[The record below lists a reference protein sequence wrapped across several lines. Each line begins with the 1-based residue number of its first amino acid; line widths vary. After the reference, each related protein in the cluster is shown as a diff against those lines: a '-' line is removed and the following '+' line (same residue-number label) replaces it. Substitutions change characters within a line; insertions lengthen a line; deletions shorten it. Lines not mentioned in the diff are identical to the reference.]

1 MTGDA
6 AAGRPAGAVPWA
18 GRAGGWLRASR
29 GGLFAVAL
37 VVGAGSGLGAVA
49 FRYLIY
55 FFTWLATGHAQFG
68 QQGRVGSAHFPGL
81 GLGFFVVI
89 PVIGG
94 LIYGPLIYRYAREAR
109 GHGVPEVM
117 IAVAE
122 GGGRIRPQVAAVKSL
137 ASALCIGTGGSVG
150 REGPIVQIGSALAS
164 SLGQWVKMP
173 ESRLRILVA
182 CGAAGGI
189 SATFNAPLTGVFF
202 GVEIILREFSVEATF
217 TVMLSA
223 MIADLLSRQFAGS
236 APFLSGLP
244 PGITLHH
251 LTSYLLIAALAVIAA
266 LLGLA
271 FAKIL
276 YATEDLCDKVW
287 GNRPEWAR
295 PAAGGIALGLLL
307 LALPQ
312 MYGVGYP
319 VLYKAVGGSYALWF
333 LIVLAAGKII
343 ACSLTIGI
351 GGSGGVFA
359 PSLFIGATSG
369 MAFGEIAGH
378 LLGPAAGQPALYA
391 VVAMGAVFASAA
403 RAPLTA
409 VASVVEMTGD
419 YTLTLPVMLAVAI
432 ATATS
437 RALSYGT
444 IYTTKLLR
452 RGTDID
458 HPPSADPFED
468 LTAADAMHP
477 FAAPLTLAAGPP
489 GPGPDPAPLPGPI
502 THRHHPQ
509 MLFASESPH
518 PGAAPARAL
527 RPRRAA
533 GDLRRRAAPARL
545 DHQPERAPGGRP
557 PHARRPR
564 RPAGIPR
571 RRPGRPHPA
580 GRPRPAPGPAARLS
594 DPGDHHLRRL
604 ARRRPGS
611 RRHHLAARLDPGHD
625 PGQPHPPR
633 PRPRHHPGPRRPRQP
648 ARPRTTHPAT
658 RTLPRPA
665 RQPARRPPP
674 RYAASR
680 ANAGS
685 RIRRAAPA
693 AGPRPDAAQQLA
705 PPRARLPRPARAGAA
720 DRTAAAGPGKAGTN
734 ATQGRFAR

>member
-1 MTGDA
+1 MTGEA
-6 AAGRPAGAVPWA
+6 AAGRPAGAVAWA
-18 GRAGGWLRASR
+18 SRASGWLRASR
-29 GGLFAVAL
+29 GGLFVIAL

-68 QQGRVGSAHFPGL
+68 QQGRVGSAHLPGV

-122 GGGRIRPQVAAVKSL
+122 GGGRIRPQVAAVKSV

-173 ESRLRILVA
+173 ENRLRILVA

-189 SATFNAPLTGVFF
+189 AATFNAPITGVFF
-202 GVEIILREFSVEATF
+202 GVEIILREFSIEAIF

-223 MIADLLSRQFAGS
+223 MIADLISRQFAGS

-244 PGITLHH
+244 SGIAVHH
-251 LTSYLLIAALAVIAA
+251 LSSYLLIAALAVIAA
-266 LLGLA
+266 LIGLA

-295 PAAGGIALGLLL
+295 PAVGGIALGLLL

-319 VLYKAVGGSYALWF
+319 VMYKAVGGSYALWF
-333 LIVLAAGKII
+333 LIILAAGKIV

-378 LLGPAAGQPALYA
+378 LIGPAAGQPALYA

-432 ATATS
+432 ATALS

-458 HPPSADPFED
+458 HPSSADPFED
-468 LTAADAMHP
+468 LTAADAMRP
-477 FAAPLTLAAGPP
+477 FPAPLTIAARPP
-489 GPGPDPAPLPGPI
+489 AHAAASGPDPAPPPGPV
-502 THRHHPQ
+502 THQHHPQ
-509 MLFASESPH
+509 MLFATESLTQ
-518 PGAAPARAL
+518 AL
-527 RPRRAA
+527 RQLELYGRDGLPVISADGQHLQGWITSQNVLQA
-533 GDLRRRAAPARL
+533 VAR
-545 DHQPERAPGGRP
+545 
-557 PHARRPR
+557 
-564 RPAGIPR
+564 
-571 RRPGRPHPA
+571 
-580 GRPRPAPGPAARLS
+580 
-594 DPGDHHLRRL
+594 HL
-604 ARRRPGS
+604 
-611 RRHHLAARLDPGHD
+611 H
-625 PGQPHPPR
+625 
-633 PRPRHHPGPRRPRQP
+633 
-648 ARPRTTHPAT
+648 
-658 RTLPRPA
+658 
-665 RQPARRPPP
+665 
-674 RYAASR
+674 
-680 ANAGS
+680 
-685 RIRRAAPA
+685 AAPA
-693 AGPRPDAAQQLA
+693 ATQAQHPATPAAPGPQTAPGQPPAPLHGYQILEVTISAGSPANGQTLGDTTWPPGWIPVTILDNHTLRDPDPGITLAPGDRVNLLAREPHNPQPAHPHGRPASHPDGYPPDAPSAAPPPTPAPGEQPPRPD
-705 PPRARLPRPARAGAA
+705 P
-720 DRTAAAGPGKAGTN
+720 GPMH
-734 ATQGRFAR
+734 

>member
-1 MTGDA
+1 MTGET
-6 AAGRPAGAVPWA
+6 AAGTSPGRARWA
-18 GRAGGWLRASR
+18 ARAGGWLRGSR
-29 GGLFAVAL
+29 GGLLAVAL

-49 FRYLIY
+49 FRDLIY

-68 QQGRVGSAHFPGL
+68 QQGRVGSAHFPWL

-122 GGGRIRPQVAAVKSL
+122 NGGRIRPQVAAVKSV
-137 ASALCIGTGGSVG
+137 ASAICIGAGGSVG

-164 SLGQWVKMP
+164 SLGQWVRMP
-173 ESRLRILVA
+173 ENRLRILVA

-189 SATFNAPLTGVFF
+189 SATFNAPITGVFF
-202 GVEIILREFSVEATF
+202 GVEIILREFSIEGIF

-223 MIADLLSRQFAGS
+223 MVADVVSRQFLGS

-244 PGITLHH
+244 SGIALHH
-251 LTSYLLIAALAVIAA
+251 LSSYLLVAALAVVAA

-295 PAAGGIALGLLL
+295 PAVGGIALGLLL
-307 LALPQ
+307 LAIPQ

-319 VLYKAVGGSYALWF
+319 VMYKAVGGSYALWF

-369 MAFGEIAGH
+369 MAFGEIANH

-403 RAPLTA
+403 RAPLTS

-419 YTLTLPVMLAVAI
+419 FTLTLPVLLAVAI

-452 RGTDID
+452 RGIDID
-458 HPPSADPFED
+458 RHPISGPVRGP
-468 LTAADAMHP
+468 HRRRRH
-477 FAAPLTLAAGPP
+477 APLRGAAHHRSRATRPAGPVRSRPGAAARPGHPAAQSAGALRRGVPDP
-489 GPGPDPAPLPGPI
+489 GP
-502 THRHHPQ
+502 
-509 MLFASESPH
+509 
-518 PGAAPARAL
+518 APARAL
-527 RPRRAA
+527 RPRRPA
-533 GDLRRRAAPARL
+533 GAVRRRAAPARL
-545 DHQPERAPGGRP
+545 DHQPERAAGRGP

-564 RPAGIPR
+564 RRTGTTGR
-571 RRPGRPHPA
+571 RTGRLRPA
-580 GRPRPAPGPAARLS
+580 GRAREPPAP
-594 DPGDHHLRRL
+594 LRGYQIL
-604 ARRRPGS
+604 EITIP
-611 RRHHLAARLDPGHD
+611 
-625 PGQPHPPR
+625 
-633 PRPRHHPGPRRPRQP
+633 
-648 ARPRTTHPAT
+648 
-658 RTLPRPA
+658 
-665 RQPARRPPP
+665 
-674 RYAASR
+674 
-680 ANAGS
+680 AGS
-685 RIRRAAPA
+685 PA
-693 AGPRPDAAQQLA
+693 AGRALGDISWPPGWIPVTVMDNHTLRDPDPGIILVPGDRVNLLAREQAAKSA
-705 PPRARLPRPARAGAA
+705 
-720 DRTAAAGPGKAGTN
+720 
-734 ATQGRFAR
+734 